1 MTGRSVRPTVKVSDP
16 SVDDGFCAE
25 ETTMQRWTRRWQ
37 DLVAV
42 IAGVYAILAPIW
54 TGTTT
59 KATWTMVV
67 LGAVTIVAALASVW
81 KPENIVS
88 DAAVAVLGVLFF
100 VSPWVMGFS
109 GIMAMTWTAWI
120 VGVVTFIAGALAWL
134 ESNRLHHQH
143 VAPTH

>member
-1 MTGRSVRPTVKVSDP
+1 
-16 SVDDGFCAE
+16 
-25 ETTMQRWTRRWQ
+25 MQRWTRRWQ